1 MLIPLG
7 ILAAGAG
14 GTILAGYWAGG
25 RNPSIL
31 SSIEKQNFANDTL
44 SALGT
49 DLSGARNAHSAFA
62 NSGVAGYYGGGD
74 TTLNSTGLLATVD
87 KFTFP
92 ADSRSTLGTGLSISR
107 RDSAGMSNSGV
118 AGYIGGG
125 SGGAIETRVDKFTY
139 SSDSRSTLALHTAR
153 YLLAA
158 TANTGT
164 AGYFAGG
171 LAGPTTL
178 IDKFFFPGDSR
189 TFLGASLSSAR
200 RSHSGMSN
208 TGTAG
213 YYGGGNNG
221 SITAVVD
228 KLAFPAETIS
238 TLGTGLSSGR
248 RDLAGCANS
257 AVAGYFGGGGPST
270 TIDKFAFPS
279 DTRSTL
285 GTGLSTSREGFAAMS
300 NSGG

>member
-14 GTILAGYWAGG
+14 GKILAGYWAGG

-44 SALGT
+44 SSLGT
-49 DLSGARNAHSAFA
+49 DLSDARTAHSAFA
-62 NSGVAGYYGGGD
+62 NSGVAGYFGGGD
-74 TTLNSTGLLATVD
+74 TTLNSTGLLATVN

-92 ADSRSTLGTGLSISR
+92 DDSRSTLGTGLSISR

-125 SGGAIETRVDKFTY
+125 ASPSIQTRIDKFTY
-139 SSDSRSTLALHTAR
+139 SSDSRSTLDLHTAR
-153 YLLAA
+153 YLFAA
-158 TANTGT
+158 VANTGT

-171 LAGPTTL
+171 LSGPTNL

-189 TFLGASLSSAR
+189 TFLGATLSSAR
-200 RSHSGMSN
+200 WGHVGMSN
-208 TGTAG
+208 SGVAG
-213 YYGGGNNG
+213 YYGGGNG
-221 SITAVVD
+221 VSTVD
-228 KLAFPAETIS
+228 KLDFSAETRS
-238 TLGTGLSSGR
+238 TLGTGLSSAR
-248 RDLAGCANS
+248 RDLAGCANA
-257 AVAGYFGGGGPST
+257 AVAGYFGGGNPST
-270 TIDKFAFPS
+270 TIDKFDFPS

-300 NSGG
+300 SSGG